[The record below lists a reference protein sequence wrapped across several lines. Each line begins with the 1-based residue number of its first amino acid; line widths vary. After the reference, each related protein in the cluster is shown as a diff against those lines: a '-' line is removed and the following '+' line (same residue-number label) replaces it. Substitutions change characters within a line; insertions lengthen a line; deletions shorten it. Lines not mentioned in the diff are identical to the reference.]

1 MAGSRGAAWARADST
16 LAARPAAGRLL
27 PISLPW
33 RRNRRNWSPQPS
45 AWVGLLL
52 ATPFLLM
59 LIFYVIYPFIR
70 LVQTALGDPGGW
82 SNVGFFFSNT
92 ANVFVVQITF
102 RDAAIVTLIDV
113 VAGGLMAWALRSARS
128 RFMRFAL
135 LSAVF
140 VPFWMGSVVK
150 IYAFTALLGRAGV
163 INTLLLN
170 LHLIREPL
178 HLLYTQPAVVAG
190 MVYQM
195 LPLAVLPM
203 YVAFSSIDTDLIIA
217 AEGLGASRARALLDV
232 VLPLAVPGIFATL
245 VINFVLALGFYL
257 TPVLLGGLT
266 SPFTATL
273 IQQDLFAYSDF
284 ADASIGGLM
293 LLAGGIASVALGYLL
308 VGKERLRRAI
318 SA

>member
-1 MAGSRGAAWARADST
+1 
-16 LAARPAAGRLL
+16 
-27 PISLPW
+27 
-33 RRNRRNWSPQPS
+33 
-45 AWVGLLL
+45 
-52 ATPFLLM
+52 M

-82 SNVGFFFSNT
+82 NNVRFFFSNT

-113 VAGGLMAWALRSARS
+113 VAGGVMAWALRSARS
-128 RFMRFAL
+128 RLMRFAL
-135 LSAVF
+135 LSAIF

-170 LHLIREPL
+170 LHLTKEPL

-203 YVAFSSIDTDLIIA
+203 YVAFSSIDIDLIIA

-293 LLAGGIASVALGYLL
+293 LLAGGIASVTLGYFL

>member
-1 MAGSRGAAWARADST
+1 MAGSRSATWV
-16 LAARPAAGRLL
+16 RPTAGQLL
-27 PISLPW
+27 PISIPW
-33 RRNRRNWSPQPS
+33 RRNRRSWSPQPS
-45 AWVGLLL
+45 AWIGLLL
-52 ATPFLLM
+52 ALPFLVVLV
-59 LIFYVIYPFIR
+59 LYVIYPFIR
-70 LVQTALGDPGGW
+70 LFQTATGDPSGW
-82 SNVGFFFSNT
+82 QNFSFFFSNS
-92 ANVFVVQITF
+92 ANMLVVQITF
-102 RDAAIVTLIDV
+102 RDAAIVTAINLI
-113 VAGGLMAWALRSARS
+113 AGGLMAWALKSTKS
-128 RFMRFAL
+128 RLMRFAL
-135 LSAVF
+135 LSSIF

-163 INTLLLN
+163 INTLLQN
-170 LHLIREPL
+170 LHITREPL

-195 LPLAVLPM
+195 LPIAVLPM
-203 YVAFSSIDTDLIIA
+203 YVAFTSIDTDLIIA

-284 ADASIGGLM
+284 ADSSIGGLV
-293 LLAGGIASVALGYLL
+293 LLAGGIASVALGYFL

-318 SA
+318 SV

>member
-1 MAGSRGAAWARADST
+1 MAGSRGIAWSQPT
-16 LAARPAAGRLL
+16 AGQIL

-33 RRNRRNWSPQPS
+33 RRNRRSWSPQPS

-59 LIFYVIYPFIR
+59 LVFYVIYPFIR
-70 LVQTALGDPGGW
+70 LVQTAVGDPDGW
-82 SNVGFFFSNT
+82 NNIREFFSNE
-92 ANVFVVQITF
+92 ANVIVVQITF
-102 RDAAIVTLIDV
+102 RDALIVTLINV
-113 VAGGLMAWALRSARS
+113 VAGGLMAWALRSTTNRL
-128 RFMRFAL
+128 MRLAL
-135 LSAVF
+135 LSSIF

-163 INTLLLN
+163 INTLLVN
-170 LHLIREPL
+170 LHLTDQPL
-178 HLLYTQPAVVAG
+178 HLLFTQPAVVAG

-217 AEGLGASRARALLDV
+217 AEGLGASRARAILDV

-293 LLAGGIASVALGYLL
+293 LLLGGIAAVTLGYFL

>member
-1 MAGSRGAAWARADST
+1 MAGSRGAAWARADSA
-16 LAARPAAGRLL
+16 LAARPTVGQLL
-27 PISLPW
+27 PITLPW

-113 VAGGLMAWALRSARS
+113 VAGGVMAWALRSARS
-128 RFMRFAL
+128 RLMRFAL
-135 LSAVF
+135 LSAIF

-163 INTLLLN
+163 VNTLLLN
-170 LHLIREPL
+170 LHLTKEPL
-178 HLLYTQPAVVAG
+178 HLLYT
-190 MVYQM
+190 
-195 LPLAVLPM
+195 LAW
-203 YVAFSSIDTDLIIA
+203 
-217 AEGLGASRARALLDV
+217 
-232 VLPLAVPGIFATL
+232 AVPG
-245 VINFVLALGFYL
+245 
-257 TPVLLGGLT
+257 T
-266 SPFTATL
+266 SC
-273 IQQDLFAYSDF
+273 
-284 ADASIGGLM
+284 
-293 LLAGGIASVALGYLL
+293 
-308 VGKERLRRAI
+308 
-318 SA
+318 

>member
-1 MAGSRGAAWARADST
+1 MAGSRGMAWS
-16 LAARPAAGRLL
+16 RPAAGQIL
-27 PISLPW
+27 PVSLPW

-59 LIFYVIYPFIR
+59 LVFYVIYPFVR
-70 LVQTALGDPGGW
+70 LLQTALGDPADW
-82 SNVGFFFSNT
+82 SNFGFFFSNS
-92 ANVFVVQITF
+92 ANVLVVQITF

-113 VAGGLMAWALRSARS
+113 VAGGLLAWALKSTHS
-128 RFMRFAL
+128 KLMRFAL
-135 LSAVF
+135 LSAIF

-150 IYAFTALLGRAGV
+150 IYAFTALLGRAGI
-163 INTLLLN
+163 INSLLLN
-170 LHLIREPL
+170 AHIIKSPL
-178 HLLYTQPAVVAG
+178 HLLYTQPVVVAG

-217 AEGLGASRARALLDV
+217 AEGLGASRARAILDV

-245 VINFVLALGFYL
+245 SINFVLALGFYL

-273 IQQDLFAYSDF
+273 IQQDLFTYSDF
-284 ADASIGGLM
+284 PDASIGGLM
-293 LLAGGIASVALGYLL
+293 LLVGGIASVTLGYFL

-318 SA
+318 SV

>member
-1 MAGSRGAAWARADST
+1 
-16 LAARPAAGRLL
+16 
-27 PISLPW
+27 
-33 RRNRRNWSPQPS
+33 
-45 AWVGLLL
+45 
-52 ATPFLLM
+52 M

-113 VAGGLMAWALRSARS
+113 VAGGVMAWALRSARS
-128 RFMRFAL
+128 RLMRFAL
-135 LSAVF
+135 LSAIF

-163 INTLLLN
+163 VNTLLLN
-170 LHLIREPL
+170 LHLTKEPL

-232 VLPLAVPGIFATL
+232 VLPLAVPAIFATL

-293 LLAGGIASVALGYLL
+293 LLAGGIASVTLGYFL

>member
-1 MAGSRGAAWARADST
+1 MAGSRGAAWTRAGAALPARAT
-16 LAARPAAGRLL
+16 AGRLL

-33 RRNRRNWSPQPS
+33 RRNRRSWSPQPS
-45 AWVGLLL
+45 AWVGLVL

-59 LIFYVIYPFIR
+59 LVFYVIYPFVR
-70 LVQTALGDPGGW
+70 LVQTALGDPSGW
-82 SNVGFFFSNT
+82 GNVQFFFSNS
-92 ANVFVVQITF
+92 ANVLVVQITF
-102 RDAAIVTLIDV
+102 RDALIVTLIDV
-113 VAGGLMAWALRSARS
+113 VAGGLMAWALRSTRS
-128 RFMRFAL
+128 NLMRFVL
-135 LSAVF
+135 LAAVF

-150 IYAFTALLGRAGV
+150 IYAFTALLGRAGI

-170 LHLIREPL
+170 LHLINEPL
-178 HLLYTQPAVVAG
+178 GLLYTQPAVVAG

-217 AEGLGASRARALLDV
+217 AEGLGASRVRALLDV

-273 IQQDLFAYSDF
+273 IQQDLFSYADF

-293 LLAGGIASVALGYLL
+293 LLAGGIASVTLGYFL

>member
-1 MAGSRGAAWARADST
+1 MAGSRGIAWS
-16 LAARPAAGRLL
+16 RPTAGRFL
-27 PISLPW
+27 PFALPW

-59 LIFYVIYPFIR
+59 LVLYVIYPFVR
-70 LVQTALGDPGGW
+70 LVQTALGDPAQW
-82 SNVGFFFSNT
+82 SNFSFFFSNE
-92 ANVFVVQITF
+92 ANMLVVKITF

-113 VAGGLMAWALRSARS
+113 IAGGLLAWALKSTRSKL
-128 RFMRFAL
+128 MRFAL
-135 LSAVF
+135 LSAIF

-163 INTLLLN
+163 INTLLMN
-170 LHLIREPL
+170 LHLTKEPL

-203 YVAFSSIDTDLIIA
+203 YVAFTSIDTDLIIA
-217 AEGLGASRARALLDV
+217 AEGLGASRARALIDV

-284 ADASIGGLM
+284 PDASIGGLM
-293 LLAGGIASVALGYLL
+293 LLAGGIASVTLGYFL

>member
-1 MAGSRGAAWARADST
+1 MAGSRGMTWV
-16 LAARPAAGRLL
+16 RPTAGQLL

-33 RRNRRNWSPQPS
+33 RRNRRSWSPQPS
-45 AWVGLLL
+45 AWIGLLL
-52 ATPFLLM
+52 AAPFLIVLV
-59 LIFYVIYPFIR
+59 LYVIYPFIR
-70 LVQTALGDPGGW
+70 LFQTAVGDPSGW
-82 SNVGFFFSNT
+82 QNFSFFFSNS
-92 ANVFVVQITF
+92 ANMLVVQITF
-102 RDAAIVTLIDV
+102 RDAAIVTAVNVI
-113 VAGGLMAWALRSARS
+113 AGGLMAWALKSTQS

-135 LSAVF
+135 LSSIF

-163 INTLLLN
+163 INTLLQN
-170 LHLIREPL
+170 LHITDQPL

-195 LPLAVLPM
+195 LPIAVLPM
-203 YVAFSSIDTDLIIA
+203 YVAFTSIDTDLIIA

-284 ADASIGGLM
+284 ADSSIGGLV
-293 LLAGGIASVALGYLL
+293 LLAGGIASVALGYVL

-318 SA
+318 SV

>member
-1 MAGSRGAAWARADST
+1 MAGSRGMALAHADTAS
-16 LAARPAAGRLL
+16 LARPTAGQLF

-33 RRNRRNWSPQPS
+33 RPSRGNWSPQPS
-45 AWVGLLL
+45 AWVGLVL

-59 LIFYVIYPFIR
+59 LVFYVVYPFIR
-70 LVQTALGDPGGW
+70 LVQTAVGDPSGW
-82 SNVGFFFSNT
+82 GNIGLFFSNS
-92 ANVFVVQITF
+92 ANALVVQITF
-102 RDAAIVTLIDV
+102 RDAAIVTAIDV
-113 VAGGLMAWALRSARS
+113 VAGGLMAWALKSTRS
-128 RFMRFAL
+128 RLMRFVL
-135 LSAVF
+135 LSAIF

-163 INTLLLN
+163 INSFLLN
-170 LHLIREPL
+170 AHIIQAPL
-178 HLLYTQPAVVAG
+178 HLLYTQPAVIAG

-203 YVAFSSIDTDLIIA
+203 YVAFTSIDTDLIIA
-217 AEGLGASRARALLDV
+217 AEGLGASRARALMDV

-293 LLAGGIASVALGYLL
+293 LLLGGVASVTLGYFL
-308 VGKERLRRAI
+308 VGKDRLRRAI
-318 SA
+318 GA

>member
-1 MAGSRGAAWARADST
+1 
-16 LAARPAAGRLL
+16 
-27 PISLPW
+27 
-33 RRNRRNWSPQPS
+33 
-45 AWVGLLL
+45 
-52 ATPFLLM
+52 M

-217 AEGLGASRARALLDV
+217 AEGLGASRARAILDV

>member
-1 MAGSRGAAWARADST
+1 MAGSRGIAWS
-16 LAARPAAGRLL
+16 RPTAGQFL

-33 RRNRRNWSPQPS
+33 RRNRRSWSPQPS

-70 LVQTALGDPGGW
+70 LVQTATGEPDGW
-82 SNVGFFFSNT
+82 NNIREFFSNQ
-92 ANVFVVQITF
+92 ANVIVVQITF
-102 RDAAIVTLIDV
+102 RDALIVTLINV
-113 VAGGLMAWALRSARS
+113 VAGGLMAWALRSTRS
-128 RFMRFAL
+128 RLMRFAL
-135 LSAVF
+135 LSSIF

-163 INTLLLN
+163 INTLLVN
-170 LHLIREPL
+170 LHLTQQPL
-178 HLLYTQPAVVAG
+178 HLLFTQPAVVAG

-217 AEGLGASRARALLDV
+217 AEGLGASRARAILDV

-245 VINFVLALGFYL
+245 VINFVLALGFYI

-293 LLAGGIASVALGYLL
+293 LLLGGIAAVTLGYFL

>member
-1 MAGSRGAAWARADST
+1 
-16 LAARPAAGRLL
+16 
-27 PISLPW
+27 
-33 RRNRRNWSPQPS
+33 
-45 AWVGLLL
+45 
-52 ATPFLLM
+52 
-59 LIFYVIYPFIR
+59 
-70 LVQTALGDPGGW
+70 
-82 SNVGFFFSNT
+82 
-92 ANVFVVQITF
+92 
-102 RDAAIVTLIDV
+102 
-113 VAGGLMAWALRSARS
+113 
-128 RFMRFAL
+128 
-135 LSAVF
+135 
-140 VPFWMGSVVK
+140 
-150 IYAFTALLGRAGV
+150 
-163 INTLLLN
+163 
-170 LHLIREPL
+170 
-178 HLLYTQPAVVAG
+178 

-293 LLAGGIASVALGYLL
+293 LLAGGIASVTLGYFL

>member
-1 MAGSRGAAWARADST
+1 MS
-16 LAARPAAGRLL
+16 RPAAGRFL
-27 PISLPW
+27 PASLPW

-52 ATPFLLM
+52 ATPFLIVLV
-59 LIFYVIYPFIR
+59 LYVIYPFVR
-70 LVQTALGDPGGW
+70 LFQTAIGDPSGW
-82 SNVGFFFSNT
+82 QNFQFFFSNS
-92 ANVFVVQITF
+92 ANMLVVQITF
-102 RDAAIVTLIDV
+102 RDAAIVTAINV
-113 VAGGLMAWALRSARS
+113 IAGGLMAWALKSTKS
-128 RFMRFAL
+128 RIMRFAL
-135 LSAVF
+135 LSSIF

-163 INTLLLN
+163 INTMLQN
-170 LHLIREPL
+170 LHITREPL

-195 LPLAVLPM
+195 LPIAVLPM
-203 YVAFSSIDTDLIIA
+203 YVAFTSIDTDLIIA

-284 ADASIGGLM
+284 ADSSIGGLL
-293 LLAGGIASVALGYLL
+293 LLAGGIASVALGYIL

-318 SA
+318 SV

>member
-1 MAGSRGAAWARADST
+1 
-16 LAARPAAGRLL
+16 
-27 PISLPW
+27 
-33 RRNRRNWSPQPS
+33 
-45 AWVGLLL
+45 
-52 ATPFLLM
+52 M

-113 VAGGLMAWALRSARS
+113 VAGGVMAWALRSARS
-128 RFMRFAL
+128 RLMRFAL
-135 LSAVF
+135 LSAIF
-140 VPFWMGSVVK
+140 VPFWMGSV
-150 IYAFTALLGRAGV
+150 
-163 INTLLLN
+163 
-170 LHLIREPL
+170 
-178 HLLYTQPAVVAG
+178 
-190 MVYQM
+190 VYQM

-293 LLAGGIASVALGYLL
+293 LLAGGIASVTLGYFL

>member
-1 MAGSRGAAWARADST
+1 MAGSRGIAWS
-16 LAARPAAGRLL
+16 RPTAGQFL

-33 RRNRRNWSPQPS
+33 RRNRRSWSPQPS

-70 LVQTALGDPGGW
+70 LVQTATGEPDGW
-82 SNVGFFFSNT
+82 NNIREFFSNQ
-92 ANVFVVQITF
+92 ANVIVVQITF
-102 RDAAIVTLIDV
+102 RDALIVTLINV
-113 VAGGLMAWALRSARS
+113 VAGGLMAWALRSTRS
-128 RFMRFAL
+128 RLMRFAL
-135 LSAVF
+135 LSSIF

-163 INTLLLN
+163 INTLLVN
-170 LHLIREPL
+170 LHLTQQPL
-178 HLLYTQPAVVAG
+178 HLLFTQPAVVAG

-217 AEGLGASRARALLDV
+217 AEGLGASRARGILDV

-293 LLAGGIASVALGYLL
+293 LLLGGIAAVTLGYFL

>member
-1 MAGSRGAAWARADST
+1 MAGTRGSTWARAESALT
-16 LAARPAAGRLL
+16 ARPVAGHIL

-33 RRNRRNWSPQPS
+33 RRNQRNWSPQPS
-45 AWVGLLL
+45 GWVGLAL

-59 LIFYVIYPFIR
+59 LVVYVIYPFVR
-70 LVQTALGDPGGW
+70 LVQTALGDPSGW
-82 SNVGFFFSNT
+82 GNVQTFFANA
-92 ANVFVVQITF
+92 ANVLVVQITF
-102 RDAAIVTLIDV
+102 RDAAIVTAIDV
-113 VAGGLMAWALRSARS
+113 IAGGLMAWALKSTRSK
-128 RFMRFAL
+128 FMRLAL
-135 LSAVF
+135 LSAIF
-140 VPFWMGSVVK
+140 VPFWMGAVVK
-150 IYAFTALLGRAGV
+150 IYAFTALLGRAGI
-163 INTLLLN
+163 INTLLMN
-170 LHLIREPL
+170 VHLINAPL

-203 YVAFSSIDTDLIIA
+203 YVAFSSIDTDLIVA
-217 AEGLGASRARALLDV
+217 AEGLGASRARAIIDV

-266 SPFTATL
+266 TPFTATL

-284 ADASIGGLM
+284 PDASIGGLM
-293 LLAGGIASVALGYLL
+293 LFLGAIAAVTLGYFL

>member
-1 MAGSRGAAWARADST
+1 MAMARADTAS
-16 LAARPAAGRLL
+16 LARPTAGQLL

-59 LIFYVIYPFIR
+59 LVFYVIYPFVR
-70 LVQTALGDPGGW
+70 LVQTAVGDPGGW
-82 SNVGFFFSNT
+82 GNIGLFFSNS
-92 ANVFVVQITF
+92 ANVLVVQITF
-102 RDAAIVTLIDV
+102 RDAAIVTAIDV
-113 VAGGLMAWALRSARS
+113 VAGGLMAWALKSTRN

-135 LSAVF
+135 LSAIF

-163 INTLLLN
+163 INGFLLN
-170 LHLIREPL
+170 AHIIQAPL

-217 AEGLGASRARALLDV
+217 AEGLGASRARAILDV

-273 IQQDLFAYSDF
+273 IQQDLFTYSDF
-284 ADASIGGLM
+284 PDASIGGLM
-293 LLAGGIASVALGYLL
+293 LLLGGIASVTLGYFL
-308 VGKERLRRAI
+308 VGKDRLRRAI

>member
-1 MAGSRGAAWARADST
+1 M
-16 LAARPAAGRLL
+16 AARPAAGRLL

-92 ANVFVVQITF
+92 ANVLVVQITF

-140 VPFWMGSVVK
+140 APLWVGSVGQ
-150 IYAFTALLGRAGV
+150 ICAF
-163 INTLLLN
+163 
-170 LHLIREPL
+170 
-178 HLLYTQPAVVAG
+178 PAV
-190 MVYQM
+190 
-195 LPLAVLPM
+195 
-203 YVAFSSIDTDLIIA
+203 
-217 AEGLGASRARALLDV
+217 LGPACRIRH
-232 VLPLAVPGIFATL
+232 T
-245 VINFVLALGFYL
+245 
-257 TPVLLGGLT
+257 
-266 SPFTATL
+266 TAN
-273 IQQDLFAYSDF
+273 
-284 ADASIGGLM
+284 
-293 LLAGGIASVALGYLL
+293 
-308 VGKERLRRAI
+308 
-318 SA
+318 